1 MTVQDLPR
9 AVQMGEIT
17 IVSSKIVRTT
27 IGALLLAS
35 AAPAWA
41 SDIAIHV
48 GTLIDGTGA
57 APAHNV
63 TVLIHDDRIAAIQ
76 PGFSAPAGAQ
86 VIDLSGATV
95 LPGLIDCHD
104 HITASFHAGDP
115 IRDAVTRTNYDDE
128 VDGIN
133 NARAELLAG
142 FTTIRDVGAAT
153 PVIMAVKRAI
163 NAGQI
168 PGPRMWVSGEALG
181 PTGGHGDPANG
192 LDPELTH
199 SHWTDSV
206 IDSADEARKAVRRLR
221 REGAD
226 LIKIMPSGGVMSIGD
241 DPKIQL
247 MTDDEIKAVIDT
259 AHGLGMKVAAHAH
272 GEGAINRAVEL
283 GVDSIE
289 HGSYGD
295 ARSYALM
302 KAHGTYLVPTM
313 LVGARVTDHA
323 RNHPEDL
330 NPSTAAKAL
339 VIGPMLKQNL
349 HDAYVAG
356 VKIAFGTDTF
366 GMSAHGEN
374 AQEFGIMVGAGMTPM
389 DAILAATRNAADL
402 IGDTASIGSVRPGRF
417 ADLVAVAGDP
427 LHDVTVLEHVAFV
440 MKGGKIYKADGKPVQ
455 P

>member
-1 MTVQDLPR
+1 
-9 AVQMGEIT
+9 MG
-17 IVSSKIVRTT
+17 SSKTACTAIV
-27 IGALLLAS
+27 AMLLAS
-35 AAPAWA
+35 TAPARA
-41 SDIAIHV
+41 GDIAVHA

-63 TVLIHDDRIAAIQ
+63 TVLIHDDRITAIQ
-76 PGFSAPAGAQ
+76 PGFTAPAGAQ
-86 VIDLSGATV
+86 VIDLSQATV

-104 HITASFHAGDP
+104 HITASFHRGDP
-115 IRDAVTRTNYDDE
+115 IRNAVTRTTYDDE
-128 VDGIN
+128 VDGIT

-142 FTTIRDVGAAT
+142 FTTIRDVGAST
-153 PVIMAVKRAI
+153 PVIVAIKRAI
-163 NAGQI
+163 DAGSI

-192 LDPELTH
+192 LDPELSHT
-199 SHWTDSV
+199 HWTDSV
-206 IDSADEARKAVRRLR
+206 IDSPDEARKAVRRLR

-259 AHGLGMKVAAHAH
+259 AHSLGMKVAAHAH
-272 GEGAINRAVEL
+272 GEGAINRTVEL

-289 HGSYGD
+289 HGSYAD

-313 LVGARVTDHA
+313 LVGARVTEHA

-330 NPSTAAKAL
+330 NPSTAEKAL
-339 VIGPMLKQNL
+339 VIGPMLRQNL
-349 HDAYVAG
+349 HDAYAAG

-389 DAILAATRNAADL
+389 EAILAATRNAADL
-402 IGDTASIGSVRPGRF
+402 IGDSADIGSIRPGRY

-427 LHDVTVLEHVAFV
+427 LRDVTVLEHVGFV
-440 MKGGKIYKADGKPVQ
+440 MKGGKVYKAEGKPVQ